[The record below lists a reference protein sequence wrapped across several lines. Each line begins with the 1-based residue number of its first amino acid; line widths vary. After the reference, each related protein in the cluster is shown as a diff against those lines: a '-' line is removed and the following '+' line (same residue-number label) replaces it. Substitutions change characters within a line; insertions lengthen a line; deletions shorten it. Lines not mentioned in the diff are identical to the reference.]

1 MDLALQLVIEMNQW
15 IWSRFKDD
23 LKDATPEEIDWRPLP
38 QANNISAIV
47 RHLRIE
53 AAWHLASLEHGE
65 PMPVQLTDQVR
76 QQLDLAPT
84 NFQRNF
90 KELEESYTRF
100 IAVLGGTTAAALE
113 PRTMTAY
120 QNLPSGVS
128 RPMHLLGFHQA
139 THLATHLG
147 QIRSILNLYRKTRG
161 DTARF
166 SPENLSFPL

>member
-38 QANNISAIV
+38 QANNISVIV

-65 PMPVQLTDQVR
+65 PMPVQLTGHIR
-76 QQLDLAPT
+76 QPLDLAPT

-100 IAVLGGTTAAALE
+100 IAVLSRTTAAALAR
-113 PRTMTAY
+113 RTRTAY

-128 RPMHLLGFHQA
+128 RPIHLLGFHQA

-161 DTARF
+161 EAARF

>member
-1 MDLALQLVIEMNQW
+1 MDLALQLVVEMNQW

-38 QANNISAIV
+38 QANNIGVIV

-53 AAWHLASLEHGE
+53 AVWHLASLEHDE
-65 PMPVQLTDQVR
+65 PMPVQLTDHVR
-76 QQLDLAPT
+76 QQVDL
-84 NFQRNF
+84 
-90 KELEESYTRF
+90 
-100 IAVLGGTTAAALE
+100 
-113 PRTMTAY
+113 
-120 QNLPSGVS
+120 NLSSGVS

-147 QIRSILNLYRKTRG
+147 QIRSILNLYLKTRG
-161 DTARF
+161 EAARF